1 MQLCLHLS
9 KKYSHDDD
17 LEVTN
22 EEEFEPT
29 FRNSMMYLYELVA
42 MFCVQIFNHE
52 GEPFMQ
58 RLTDKKGHLKY
69 ILLPLVVTLLV
80 TLDIS
85 DDLNNMMEMNLDSKY
100 DMVGFWSDKCR
111 PSTCFSVY
119 SLLQPCCAMV

>member
-1 MQLCLHLS
+1 MQICLHLS
-9 KKYSHDDD
+9 RKYSHDDD

-29 FRNSMMYLYELVA
+29 FRNSMMYLYELIA

-58 RLTDKKGHLKY
+58 KLTDKKGHLKY
-69 ILLPLVVTLLV
+69 ILLPLLVTLLV

-100 DMVGFWSDKCR
+100 DMVSFWWLIFR
-111 PSTCFSVY
+111 PSTYSSVS
-119 SLLQPCCAMV
+119 SLLRHYFATR